1 MVKISVFG
9 EILTLKLTCLNHIF
23 ESMNTKLYILPFL
36 ILSLVA
42 CESDFNSRNDKKIA
56 QKKMPIVKVETIV
69 AKNSNVGSSLRYAGS
84 VAEVATTMVSFS
96 SPGTVKSVRVTE
108 GKKVNKGA
116 LVATLDDTSAKSA
129 LEIASALKNQAG
141 DARARMEKLHENQNA
156 ENANEILNSMNK
168 SIITIQAATMEAEQT
183 NLDQVEKLAQKA
195 LDDCKLYA
203 PATGIVVGK
212 SLEIGQNV
220 VPSSPVFRI
229 VNIATVKAVAS
240 VPEKDVAMLNV
251 GDKVEV
257 RVGALGD
264 KTFEGKITNKGISAN
279 PLSRSYQIEAELK
292 NKSGELLPGMLL
304 EMFIDSKNSLAG
316 VELPASAVLLDEYNR
331 SFVWVVRDGK
341 TTRKNVET
349 SLGNGSQ
356 LLVQGIDDGD
366 SVVVKGMSKVGEG
379 DRVQTV
385 NQAIVR

>member
-1 MVKISVFG
+1 
-9 EILTLKLTCLNHIF
+9 
-23 ESMNTKLYILPFL
+23 MNTKLYILPLL

-56 QKKMPIVKVETIV
+56 QKQTPIVKVETIV

-84 VAEVATTMVSFS
+84 IAEVATTMVSFS

-129 LEIASALKNQAG
+129 LEIASALKNQAE
-141 DARARMEKLHENQNA
+141 DARARMEKLHENKTIS
-156 ENANEILNSMNK
+156 EIQWMDVESK
-168 SIITIQAATMEAEQT
+168 YRQAIAA
-183 NLDQVEKLAQKA
+183 EKLAQKA

-203 PATGIVVGK
+203 PATGIVAGK
-212 SLEIGQNV
+212 SLEVGQNV
-220 VPSSPVFRI
+220 VPSAPVFRI
-229 VNIATVKAVAS
+229 VNIATVKAVVA
-240 VPEKDVAMLNV
+240 VPEKDVASLNV

-264 KTFEGKITNKGISAN
+264 KVFEGKITNKGISAN

-304 EMFIDSKNSLAG
+304 EMSIDSKNSVTG

-331 SFVWVVRDGK
+331 SFVWVVRGGK
-341 TTRKNVET
+341 TMRKNVET

-379 DRVQTV
+379 DRVQTA
-385 NQAIVR
+385 NQAVAR

>member
-1 MVKISVFG
+1 
-9 EILTLKLTCLNHIF
+9 
-23 ESMNTKLYILPFL
+23 
-36 ILSLVA
+36 
-42 CESDFNSRNDKKIA
+42 
-56 QKKMPIVKVETIV
+56 
-69 AKNSNVGSSLRYAGS
+69 
-84 VAEVATTMVSFS
+84 
-96 SPGTVKSVRVTE
+96 
-108 GKKVNKGA
+108 VNKGA

-129 LEIASALKNQAG
+129 LEIASALKTQAE
-141 DARARMEKLHENQNA
+141 DARARMEKLHENKTIS
-156 ENANEILNSMNK
+156 EIQWMDVESK
-168 SIITIQAATMEAEQT
+168 YRQAIAA
-183 NLDQVEKLAQKA
+183 EKLAQKA

-203 PATGIVVGK
+203 PATGIVAGK
-212 SLEIGQNV
+212 SLEVGQNV
-220 VPSSPVFRI
+220 VPSAPVFRI
-229 VNIATVKAVAS
+229 VNIATVKAVVA

-264 KTFEGKITNKGISAN
+264 KSFEGKITNKGISAN

-304 EMFIDSKNSLAG
+304 EMSIDSKNSVTG

-331 SFVWVVRDGK
+331 SFVWVVRGGK
-341 TTRKNVET
+341 TMRKNVET

-379 DRVQTV
+379 DRVQTA
-385 NQAIVR
+385 NQTVVQ

>member
-1 MVKISVFG
+1 
-9 EILTLKLTCLNHIF
+9 
-23 ESMNTKLYILPFL
+23 MNTKLYILPFL

-42 CESDFNSRNDKKIA
+42 CESDFNFRNDKKIA
-56 QKKMPIVKVETIV
+56 QKKTPIVKVETIV

-84 VAEVATTMVSFS
+84 IAEVATTMVSFS
-96 SPGTVKSVRVTE
+96 SPGTVKSVHVTE

-129 LEIASALKNQAG
+129 LEIASALKNQAE
-141 DARARMEKLHENQNA
+141 DARARMEKLHQNKTIS
-156 ENANEILNSMNK
+156 EIQWMDVESK
-168 SIITIQAATMEAEQT
+168 YRQAIAA
-183 NLDQVEKLAQKA
+183 EKLAQKA

-203 PATGIVVGK
+203 PATGIVAGK

-240 VPEKDVAMLNV
+240 VPEKDVAML
-251 GDKVEV
+251 KV

-379 DRVQTV
+379 DRVQTA

>member
-1 MVKISVFG
+1 
-9 EILTLKLTCLNHIF
+9 
-23 ESMNTKLYILPFL
+23 MNTKLYILPFL

-42 CESDFNSRNDKKIA
+42 CESDFNFRNDKKIA
-56 QKKMPIVKVETIV
+56 QKKTPIVKVETIV

-129 LEIASALKNQAG
+129 LEIASALKNQAE
-141 DARARMEKLHENQNA
+141 DARARMEKFR
-156 ENANEILNSMNK
+156 
-168 SIITIQAATMEAEQT
+168 QAIAA
-183 NLDQVEKLAQKA
+183 EKLAQKA

-203 PATGIVVGK
+203 PATGIVAGK
-212 SLEIGQNV
+212 SLEVGQNV
-220 VPSSPVFRI
+220 VPSAPVFRI
-229 VNIATVKAVAS
+229 VNIATVKAVVA
-240 VPEKDVAMLNV
+240 VPEKDVASLNV

-257 RVGALGD
+257 RVGALGG
-264 KTFEGKITNKGISAN
+264 KAFEGKITNKGISAN

-304 EMFIDSKNSLAG
+304 EMTIDSKNSVTG

-331 SFVWVVRDGK
+331 SFVWIVRGGK
-341 TTRKNVET
+341 TMRKNVET

-379 DRVQTV
+379 DRVQTA
-385 NQAIVR
+385 NQTVVQ